1 MIVQGSRFQAGEK
14 RMDRRNFL
22 KGSGLTAAACALGGA
37 QKRAQALEP
46 PLKVATGGFTFAFLT
61 DVHIEPEMDAPEGT
75 ALAMDLINAS
85 DAEFAI
91 NGGDHVFDALNA
103 SKDRILE
110 QYALYTQAE
119 SALNIPVHHV
129 LGNHDVAGLE
139 SGVSSHDPI
148 FGKAMFEK
156 TFGSPTYY
164 SFLHKGVNFIVLDS
178 IFLKGRHWYPEID
191 ETQIAWLEQDLEVN
205 AGYPSIVI
213 SHVPLATSIGSYS
226 PGSNS
231 SSYDPV
237 SNSDQIL
244 PRLEKYSVI
253 ALLQGHT
260 HIVESVHHHGIEY
273 LTGGA
278 VCGNWW
284 RGPQFGDREGVTFVT
299 VENGSVST
307 KYVPTGFESIAPT
320 VEARTGERVQEP

>member
-1 MIVQGSRFQAGEK
+1 MTSLEWRNNSADKYVPGRGTG
-14 RMDRRNFL
+14 MNRRSFL
-22 KGSGLTAAACALGGA
+22 RGSGLAAAGCALGGA
-37 QKRAQALEP
+37 QSRAQALEAP
-46 PLKVATGGFTFAFLT
+46 RRVSPGGFTFAFFT
-61 DVHIEPEMDAPEGT
+61 DVHIEPEMDAPQGT
-75 ALAMDLINAS
+75 ALAIDLINAS

-91 NGGDHVFDALNA
+91 NGGDHVFDALGA
-103 SKDRILE
+103 HRDRILE
-110 QYALYTQAE
+110 EYALYSQAE
-119 SALNIPVHHV
+119 AALNIPVHHV

-139 SGVSSHDPI
+139 TGMSAHDPI

-156 TFGSPTYY
+156 TFGAPTWY

-178 IFLKGRHWYPEID
+178 ILIKGRHWYPLVD
-191 ETQIAWLEQDLEVN
+191 EKQIAWLQQELEYN

-226 PGSNS
+226 PGSRNS
-231 SSYDPV
+231 VYEPV

-244 PRLEKYSVI
+244 PLLEKHNVI

-260 HIVESVHHHGIEY
+260 HIVESIRHHGIEY

-284 RGPQFGDREGVTFVT
+284 RGAQFGDREGVTFVT
-299 VENGSVST
+299 VDNGAVTT
-307 KYVPTGFESIAPT
+307 KYVPTGFQSQAPA
-320 VEARTGERVQEP
+320 VEG